1 MIRGQLQQFFNIV
14 KGQIIFPISVKK
26 PQGTKS
32 VELRVMFSKV
42 KEFLSVEYN
51 SPLQVEQK
59 NRKYL

>member
-26 PQGTKS
+26 LQETKR
-32 VELRVMFSKV
+32 VELRVMSSKV

-51 SPLQVEQK
+51 SPLEVEQK
-59 NRKYL
+59 NWKYL

>member
-14 KGQIIFPISVKK
+14 QGQIIFPISVKK
-26 PQGTKS
+26 PQETKS

>member
-26 PQGTKS
+26 LQETKR
-32 VELRVMFSKV
+32 VELRVMSSKV

-51 SPLQVEQK
+51 SPLEVEQK
-59 NRKYL
+59 N